1 MLCVYCNSDIENDN
15 FHCDQCGKELFIC
28 PTCNR
33 PGKGK
38 NCVHDGCKLISPKQQ
53 SASGNSTNPTSDNS
67 PILQSKSIL
76 GTASQPV
83 VSNTSQ
89 IPILKISNPALKI
102 DIEINNGDIIGSTNG
117 RFIKEFEN
125 YKQVSGT
132 HAKFIFDLSDG
143 WAVVDIGST
152 GAGSTNGTKVSNSPN
167 WQSMPPIQP
176 NTPTVLKN
184 NSLLLIAN
192 IEFQVKIILPQTAT
206 GTQRL

>member
-1 MLCVYCNSDIENDN
+1 MLCAYCNSDIENDS
-15 FHCDQCGKELFIC
+15 FYCDQCGKELFIC

-38 NCVHDGCKLISPKQQ
+38 NCIHDGSKLISPKQL
-53 SASGNSTNPTSDNS
+53 SNHANSTNPTSNNN

-76 GTASQPV
+76 TGASQPAA
-83 VSNTSQ
+83 SNTGQ
-89 IPILKISNPALKI
+89 TPILKISNPALKI
-102 DIEINNGDIIGSTNG
+102 DIEIKNGDIIGSTNG
-117 RFIKEFEN
+117 RFINVFEN

-152 GAGSTNGTKVSNSPN
+152 GAGSTNGTKVSNIPN
-167 WQSMPPIQP
+167 WQSIPSIQP
-176 NTPTVLKN
+176 NTPTLLKN